1 MPTRLAPSAAL
12 TLGLCL
18 ATAAFALWSLQA
30 TALDHG
36 RLHDASRTVLDE
48 STVHQSMANR
58 VATALDGSA
67 AGAGDEATV
76 ASVANAT
83 LDQPEFVAAFA
94 DALDRV
100 QEHVVDGTTGP
111 ITLDPKL
118 VGQAV
123 HAAAA
128 GQPQLSAAVESGG
141 PLAVSVSED
150 QVPDLARWASIWET
164 VTRVLAFL
172 GLLLITYGLLRVE
185 HRAWA
190 VGRIGRWTV
199 AIGVGTLV
207 VFWLLPRA
215 LLRPLGGWIGVAGAV
230 VQAGEFLVPVAF
242 GLIAC
247 GLIAVVCT
255 HRWEANDRRRTLSA
269 IPHAAGRSAS
279 GASRWESPV

>member
-1 MPTRLAPSAAL
+1 MRTRLTPSAAL

-18 ATAAFALWSLQA
+18 ATVAFALWSLQA

-36 RLHDASRTVLDE
+36 RLHEASRQVLDE
-48 STVHQSMANR
+48 STVHQTMANR
-58 VATALDGSA
+58 VAAALDGTGVDPASA
-67 AGAGDEATV
+67 
-76 ASVANAT
+76 ASVASAT
-83 LDQPEFVAAFA
+83 IDQPEFVAAFA
-94 DALDRV
+94 NALDRV
-100 QEHVVDGTTGP
+100 QEHVVDGATGP
-111 ITLDPKL
+111 ITLDPAL
-118 VGQAV
+118 VEQAV

-128 GQPQLSAAVESGG
+128 EQPQVAAAVASGA
-141 PLAVSVSED
+141 PLTVSLSED
-150 QVPDLARWASIWET
+150 QVPDLAHWASVWET

-172 GLLLITYGLLRVE
+172 ALLLMTYGILRVE

-199 AIGVGTLV
+199 AVGLGTLV

-230 VQAGEFLVPVAF
+230 LQAGEFLVPVAF

>member
-1 MPTRLAPSAAL
+1 MRTRLAPSASL

-18 ATAAFALWSLQA
+18 ATAAFALWTLQA

-36 RLHDASRTVLDE
+36 RLHDASRTVLSE
-48 STVHQSMANR
+48 STVHQTMANR
-58 VATALDGSA
+58 VAAALDGTA
-67 AGAGDEATV
+67 AGGGDAATV
-76 ASVANAT
+76 ASVASTT

-94 DALDRV
+94 GALDQV

-111 ITLDPKL
+111 ITLDPAL

-123 HAAAA
+123 HAAAV
-128 GQPQLSAAVESGG
+128 GQPQVTAAVDSGA
-141 PLAVSVSED
+141 PLAVSISED

-164 VTRVLAFL
+164 VTRALAFL
-172 GLLLITYGLLRVE
+172 ALLLVTYGMLRVE

-199 AIGVGTLV
+199 AVGVGTLV

-230 VQAGEFLVPVAF
+230 LEAGEFLVPVAF

-269 IPHAAGRSAS
+269 IPQTAGRSAS
-279 GASRWESPV
+279 GAGRWESPV